1 MKQLI
6 TNIYPISEL
15 TDKQIKL
22 AYERWNET
30 NEFYDE
36 FIIDD
41 ITEIAKTIGI
51 HIDKIHYS
59 GFYNQG
65 DGAMFEGKY
74 EFNPNWKTD
83 LEEYAPNELVVKQL
97 GESLVSIYNTHP
109 MTAIVKHNNS
119 HYYHSNTAEIIVL
132 SVDED
137 EIDTYESRNLK
148 MYLRCFMNWMY
159 RHLLKEYDDQMSLE
173 NFKEYAIDNDYHF
186 DEHGFIRG

>member
-1 MKQLI
+1 MKQI
-6 TNIYPISEL
+6 VTNIYPISEL
-15 TDKQIKL
+15 SDKQIQL
-22 AYERWNET
+22 AHERWNEST
-30 NEFYDE
+30 EFYDE
-36 FIIDD
+36 SIIDD
-41 ITEIAKTIGI
+41 IIEIAKTIGI
-51 HIDKIHYS
+51 QIDKIHYS

-109 MTAIVKHNNS
+109 MTAIVKHNNR